1 MVAGRLGLWVGLLKK
16 AGVSA
21 WVWRPV
27 AFLSCFGV
35 REGGNLLRIAVSLAS
50 ELGLCIALPFHHVCV
65 QLGGNT
71 VAVEYVVVT
80 ASPSE
85 ASAVADILG

>member
-1 MVAGRLGLWVGLLKK
+1 MGRLIEEGGSECVGLAASCILVVLWCSRGRKP
-16 AGVSA
+16 AADCSVPRVGTG
-21 WVWRPV
+21 PV
-27 AFLSCFGV
+27 H
-35 REGGNLLRIAVSLAS
+35 
-50 ELGLCIALPFHHVCV
+50 CIALPFHHVCV